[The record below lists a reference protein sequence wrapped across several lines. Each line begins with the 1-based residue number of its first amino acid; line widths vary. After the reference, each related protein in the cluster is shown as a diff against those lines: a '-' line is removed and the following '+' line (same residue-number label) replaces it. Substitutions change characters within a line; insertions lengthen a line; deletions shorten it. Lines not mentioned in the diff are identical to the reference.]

1 MPSVFLLK
9 PGSIERDECG
19 RILDARSS
27 VTLIISGR
35 HKIVVDSGLLGEE
48 ELICKALAEL
58 GMKPEDIDCI
68 VNTHS
73 HPDHCGNNHLFS
85 RAKIL
90 APKEGD
96 VIAPGVW
103 VLATPGHSMDS
114 ISVIV
119 ETKAEALQMKTKR
132 DAELLTVMETETEQK
147 SNDSGAVIVIAG
159 DALPTFGNFQK
170 IVPPALHVDRD
181 LAMASMQRIMAL
193 AEYVVPG
200 HDFPFSI
207 RKKAYVPLH
216 FRIGPGER
224 SAVSKLPD

>member
-1 MPSVFLLK
+1 MPTIFLVK
-9 PGSIERDECG
+9 PGLIKRDECG

-35 HKIVVDSGLLGEE
+35 HKIIVDSGLKGEE
-48 ELICKALAEL
+48 ELIQRALANISI
-58 GMKPEDIDCI
+58 KPEEIDCI

-85 RAKIL
+85 HAKVL
-90 APKEGD
+90 AAKEGD

-147 SNDSGAVIVIAG
+147 NNDSGVVIVIAG

-193 AEYVVPG
+193 AEFVVPG

>member
-48 ELICKALAEL
+48 ELLCRALAKL
-58 GMKPEDIDCI
+58 GIKPEEIDSV

-85 RAKIL
+85 HAKVL
-90 APKEGD
+90 AAKEGD
-96 VIAPGVW
+96 IIAPGVW
-103 VLATPGHSMDS
+103 ILATPGHSMDS
-114 ISVIV
+114 ISVVV
-119 ETKAEALQMKTKR
+119 ETKAKALQMKTKE
-132 DAELLTVMETETEQK
+132 AELERETEAELELE
-147 SNDSGAVIVIAG
+147 SDGSGVIVIAG
-159 DALPTFGNFQK
+159 DALPTLGNFLK
-170 IVPPALHVDRD
+170 TVPPALHVNRD
-181 LAMASMQRIMAL
+181 LAIASMQRIMAL
-193 AEYVVPG
+193 ADFVVPG

-207 RKKAYVPLH
+207 RKKAYVPPP
-216 FRIGPGER
+216 FRIESGGW
-224 SAVSKLPD
+224 SAGSELQD